1 MQRRGQQEGQ
11 GELGLTLKKR
21 EIRNILYVF
30 IFTPVEIKSAL
41 GRKSAGTEQ
50 RTAPADCILQFS
62 GVGIVP
68 FSHPDKV
75 LLSK

>member
-1 MQRRGQQEGQ
+1 MKGAAGGARGAGIDIEKEGD
-11 GELGLTLKKR
+11 
-21 EIRNILYVF
+21 RNILYVF

-41 GRKSAGTEQ
+41 GRTSAGTEQ
-50 RTAPADCILQFS
+50 RTAPADCVLLFS

-68 FSHPDKV
+68 FSCPDKV